1 MSDWLFDFVVF
12 SLLTARPVSKQ
23 IWLPKPKSWHGM
35 YRLTK
40 CDIFL
45 LAHSTYR
52 GETWGETLKRACE
65 VRALRARKTL
75 TARFTDFFSD
85 FQKKTDCFAV

>member
-12 SLLTARPVSKQ
+12 SLLSARPVSKQ
-23 IWLPKPKSWHGM
+23 IWIPKPKSWHGM

-45 LAHSTYR
+45 LAHDKIFNTRLLLSR
-52 GETWGETLKRACE
+52 LA
-65 VRALRARKTL
+65 
-75 TARFTDFFSD
+75 
-85 FQKKTDCFAV
+85 KKTHLKQSISAGMGNF

>member
-12 SLLTARPVSKQ
+12 SLLTARLVSKQ

-40 CDIFL
+40 CDVFL

-52 GETWGETLKRACE
+52 GVDKIFNTRLLLSRLA
-65 VRALRARKTL
+65 
-75 TARFTDFFSD
+75 
-85 FQKKTDCFAV
+85 KKTHLKQSISAGMGNF